1 LNSPFLLTI
10 GLSQLALFH
19 GFSRNCK
26 VLRKWDTAGRW
37 PHVLLILTQI
47 SEFKASMVYKVSS
60 RSASDTQRKPG
71 WKNQRGK
78 KRKKMRFP

>member
-1 LNSPFLLTI
+1 
-10 GLSQLALFH
+10 
-19 GFSRNCK
+19 
-26 VLRKWDTAGRW
+26 
-37 PHVLLILTQI
+37 VLLILTQI